1 MTYQRIPDI
10 EKIVVD
16 KLNSSSAIEDIAGE
30 NCASTE
36 LAPNAVLPKIRV
48 TLSGGSPVVRG
59 WLHAMRVTVE
69 AWADKKEDAYDLFIE
84 AAYVL
89 ENELENALYNEGIV
103 TSFTQD
109 SGMSWSPDP
118 VTKTPR
124 YLASFVAYAHPNL

>member
-16 KLNSSSAIEDIAGE
+16 KLNANAAIEGIAGA

-36 LAPNAVLPKIRV
+36 LAPNAILPKIRV

-59 WLHAMRVTVE
+59 WLHAMRVTIE
-69 AWADKKEDAYDLFIE
+69 AWADTKEDAYDLFVE

-89 ENELENALYNEGIV
+89 ENQLENALYTEGIV

-124 YLASFVAYAHPNL
+124 YLASFVAHTHPNI